1 MHQGVYTRVG
11 VYTRAVGVYT
21 QGERLRTP
29 SRIHRF
35 LRIRT
40 PDRVYAGIDE
50 P

>member
-1 MHQGVYTRVG
+1 VRI
-11 VYTRAVGVYT
+11 
-21 QGERLRTP
+21 RTP

-40 PDRVYAGIDE
+40 PDRVNAGNDK